1 MNPNTKGAVAD
12 YSAGCALATPNNE
25 AVLAAM
31 ADLGIIGGT
40 FHVECRDANGKL
52 EWECDAKNAL
62 FTEGAAYI
70 RDYVFNL
77 NTPAAATALQ
87 MGLST
92 TNGLAASVTFASIAA
107 TEPGG
112 GGYTR
117 KAVTWTSVAG
127 PPAGA
132 NNVANA
138 VVWTATGTQIVGVY
152 ELFVVAQSNSK
163 VIAHALLT
171 GGPYTVNVN
180 STLTVT
186 YTWSVA

>member
-1 MNPNTKGAVAD
+1 MNTKAKLSDYTPGVALVNAVKDDIEVAMQ
-12 YSAGCALATPNNE
+12 TPSH
-25 AVLAAM
+25 V
-31 ADLGIIGGT
+31 GGR
-40 FHVECRDANGKL
+40 FHVECRDAQGNL
-52 EWECDAKNAL
+52 EWACDAENSL

-92 TNGLAASVTFASIAA
+92 TNGLAASVVFAGLAA

-112 GGYTR
+112 GGYAR
-117 KAVTWTSVAG
+117 KAVTWTATAG

-132 NNVANA
+132 NNTGNA
-138 VVWTATGTQIVGVY
+138 VTWTAVGTQIVGVY
-152 ELFVVAQSNSK
+152 ELFVVAQANSK
-163 VIAHALLT
+163 AIAHALLT
-171 GGPYTVNVN
+171 GGPYTVNVG

-186 YTWSVA
+186 YTWSVS